1 MFVPNPVQRR
11 MPGGLVGALFA
22 LTIAAACGGAPGT
35 AASPTPGQK
44 TTLQVSYS
52 EVIPDEWA
60 PWAASDGGVF
70 AKHGLDVTLQSIASA
85 NGIAALLS
93 GQVQFAQL
101 GGSEVLSADASG
113 GDIVIVA
120 NLVPVFPYV
129 FMTSPS
135 VASITDLKG
144 KKVGVSKIG
153 GSADIATRVALTKN
167 GLDPAKDVSIIEAGS
182 AANRVAALRSGAIQG
197 GVSQPP
203 ESTTLEAQGF
213 HSVYDMARQK
223 LPAANTVVAVTGSY
237 LRAHK
242 QVVQDYVDSLVETIG
257 RLKKDRP
264 FAEQV
269 LTHWEK
275 VTDQKLLD
283 DTYAFYTQ
291 EVFATYPVPQ
301 PAQYQ
306 PAIQSL
312 SATNPRLASFQV
324 SKALDA
330 SFAKSAQSRKVGG

>member
-1 MFVPNPVQRR
+1 M
-11 MPGGLVGALFA
+11 
-22 LTIAAACGGAPGT
+22 AAGCGGAAST
-35 AASPTPGQK
+35 AATPAPGQ
-44 TTLQVSYS
+44 TTALQVSYS

-60 PWAASDGGVF
+60 PWAAADGGIF

-93 GQVQFAQL
+93 GQVQIAQL

-113 GDIVIVA
+113 GDVVIVA

-129 FMTSPS
+129 FMTVPS
-135 VASITDLKG
+135 VGSVRDLAG

-167 GLDPAKDVSIIEAGS
+167 GLDPAKDVTVIETGS
-182 AANRVAALRSGAIQG
+182 AANRVAALKSGAIQG

-213 HSVYDMARQK
+213 HSVYDMAKQK
-223 LPAANTVVAVTGSY
+223 LPAANTVVAVSGTY

-242 QVVQDYVDSLVETIG
+242 QVVQSYVDALVESIA
-257 RLKKDRP
+257 RIKKDRA

-275 VTDQKLLD
+275 VTDKTLLD
-283 DTYAFYTQ
+283 STFAFYTQ
-291 EVFATYPVPQ
+291 EVLATYPTPQ
-301 PAQYQ
+301 ASQYQ
-306 PAIQSL
+306 AAIQAL
-312 SATNPRLASFQV
+312 KTTNPRLATYNV

-330 SFAKSAQSRKVGG
+330 SFVQSARNRSLGG